1 MDHPLNQASIDGLDE
16 MDKIL
21 KGMAELDGDTSDHA
35 DKSLEALRRGE
46 KLNEEWPQGMDENVE
61 KLIQAARNAR
71 EKKPVTDVTVEG
83 QVSELVEA
91 ANEKL
96 QRATKNSVRD
106 ALRTYDEVLA
116 SGAQGEYLVPLLVN
130 RAIALDALGE
140 CSAAAESVRL
150 AMDAL
155 PPDSEKRQELQRL
168 RDEFESAA
176 LEKPIDVP
184 SHEGD
189 VAAMLNQ
196 LNAPPEPAEGGAP
209 FPPPP
214 PPSSIPPHKHV
225 RRGPELRF
233 TEKDRSEACA
243 SKDAGNLHLREGNV
257 QDALVEYGNAIK
269 KDPDDAILWSNRAV
283 AFLQLSKD
291 NDTTAAQ
298 AAADALRAVTCD
310 PNWPRGYCTLGDA
323 LLRLGSPLEAL
334 EAFLDGARVARDA
347 GRLEDAFELDRKG
360 RDARDAVSMRRPC
373 VFLYMTRRIGAC
385 LLDNVGVRSYR
396 WQSRVDGVWGTP
408 RRRRRD
414 NVCLW
419 GHAGG
424 VDRARRRRQ
433 FAQHAGPEG
442 DGAFERAA
450 QERYCPEGARPD
462 EERHV

>member
-1 MDHPLNQASIDGLDE
+1 MDHPLNQASLDGLDE
-16 MDKIL
+16 MDKIM
-21 KGMAELDGDTSDHA
+21 KGMAELDGDTTPHA
-35 DKSLEALRRGE
+35 DASLEALRRGE
-46 KLNEEWPQGMDENVE
+46 KSLNDEWPVGMDGNVE

-140 CSAAAESVRL
+140 CTAAAESVRL

-155 PPDSEKRQELQRL
+155 PPDSEKRQELERL
-168 RDEFESAA
+168 REEFETAA
-176 LEKPIDVP
+176 LEKPADVP
-184 SHEGD
+184 SFEGD
-189 VAAMLNQ
+189 AAAMLNA
-196 LNAPPEPAEGGAP
+196 LHAPPTPDEGGGAP

-214 PPSSIPPHKHV
+214 PPSSIPAEKHV
-225 RRGPELRF
+225 RRGPPLKF
-233 TEKDRSEACA
+233 SDQDRNEAC
-243 SKDAGNLHLREGNV
+243 SLKDAGNLHLREGNV
-257 QDALVEYGNAIK
+257 HDAIVAYGNAIK

-283 AFLQLSKD
+283 AFLQVSND
-291 NDTTAAQ
+291 NDTHAAR

-360 RDARDAVSMRRPC
+360 RDARDAVLKRRPC
-373 VFLYMTRRIGAC
+373 AFHTASMASGAHTPPHRRPSRRRSASARSSRVASKRSPPGRRAS
-385 LLDNVGVRSYR
+385 LLD
-396 WQSRVDGVWGTP
+396 
-408 RRRRRD
+408 
-414 NVCLW
+414 
-419 GHAGG
+419 
-424 VDRARRRRQ
+424 
-433 FAQHAGPEG
+433 
-442 DGAFERAA
+442 
-450 QERYCPEGARPD
+450 
-462 EERHV
+462 

>member
-1 MDHPLNQASIDGLDE
+1 MDHPLNQASLDGLDE
-16 MDKIL
+16 MDQIL
-21 KGMAELDGDTSDHA
+21 KGMAELDGDTTPHA
-35 DKSLEALRRGE
+35 DASLEALRRGE
-46 KLNEEWPQGMDENVE
+46 KSLSEEWPVGMDENVE
-61 KLIQAARNAR
+61 KLIKAARNAR
-71 EKKPVTDVTVEG
+71 EKKPNTEVTVEG

-168 RDEFESAA
+168 REEFETAA
-176 LEKPIDVP
+176 LDKPVDVP
-184 SHEGD
+184 THEGD
-189 VAAMLNQ
+189 AAAMLNA

-214 PPSSIPPHKHV
+214 PPSSIPFHQHV
-225 RRGPELRF
+225 RRGPPLKF
-233 TEKDRSEACA
+233 SEKDRSEACA

-257 QDALVEYGNAIK
+257 QDALVAYGNALK
-269 KDPDDAILWSNRAV
+269 KDPDDAILWSNRSV
-283 AFLQLSKD
+283 AFLQLSQD
-291 NDTTAAQ
+291 NDTHAAR

-310 PNWPRGYCTLGDA
+310 PNWSRGYCTLGDA

-334 EAFLDGARVARDA
+334 EAYLDGARVARDA

-360 RDARDAVSMRRPC
+360 RDARDAVIMRRP
-373 VFLYMTRRIGAC
+373 
-385 LLDNVGVRSYR
+385 LL
-396 WQSRVDGVWGTP
+396 DGVWGT
-408 RRRRRD
+408 
-414 NVCLW
+414 NTT
-419 GHAGG
+419 
-424 VDRARRRRQ
+424 
-433 FAQHAGPEG
+433 HAGPEG
-442 DGAFERAA
+442 DGAPPRPA
-450 QERYCPEGARPD
+450 QERRQDSRARANK
-462 EERHV
+462 ERHF

>member
-1 MDHPLNQASIDGLDE
+1 MDHPLNQATIDGLDE

-21 KGMAELDGDTSDHA
+21 KGMAELDGDTTPHA
-35 DKSLEALRRGE
+35 DASLEALRRGE
-46 KLNEEWPQGMDENVE
+46 KTLNDEWPAGMDENVE
-61 KLIQAARNAR
+61 KLIKAARNAR
-71 EKKPVTDVTVEG
+71 EQKPNTDVTVEG

-140 CSAAAESVRL
+140 CTAAAESVRL

-168 RDEFESAA
+168 RDEFDAAA

-184 SHEGD
+184 THEGD

-214 PPSSIPPHKHV
+214 PPASIPSHKHV
-225 RRGPELRF
+225 RRGPPLRF
-233 TEKDRSEACA
+233 TEQDRNEACS

-257 QDALVEYGNAIK
+257 HDALLEYGNAIK

-283 AFLQLSKD
+283 AYLQLSQD

-310 PNWPRGYCTLGDA
+310 PTWPRGYCTLGDA

-360 RDARDAVSMRRPC
+360 RDARDAVLKRRPC
-373 VFLYMTRRIGAC
+373 VCSMNT
-385 LLDNVGVRSYR
+385 S
-396 WQSRVDGVWGTP
+396 
-408 RRRRRD
+408 
-414 NVCLW
+414 
-419 GHAGG
+419 
-424 VDRARRRRQ
+424 
-433 FAQHAGPEG
+433 HAGPEG

-450 QERYCPEGARPD
+450 QERRQGGTRPD

>member
-21 KGMAELDGDTSDHA
+21 KGMAELDGDTTPHA
-35 DKSLEALRRGE
+35 DASLEALRRGE
-46 KLNEEWPQGMDENVE
+46 KSLKDEWPVGMDENVE
-61 KLIQAARNAR
+61 KLIKAARNAR
-71 EKKPVTDVTVEG
+71 EQKPNTDVTVEG
-83 QVSELVEA
+83 QVAELVEA

-176 LEKPIDVP
+176 LEKPTDVP

-189 VAAMLNQ
+189 AAAMLNA

-214 PPSSIPPHKHV
+214 PPASIPAHKHV
-225 RRGPELRF
+225 RRGPPLRF
-233 TEKDRSEACA
+233 SESDRSEACT

-257 QDALVEYGNAIK
+257 SQALVEYGNAIK
-269 KDPDDAILWSNRAV
+269 KDPDDAILWSNRSV
-283 AFLQLSKD
+283 AFLQLSED

-360 RDARDAVSMRRPC
+360 RDARDAVLKRRPC
-373 VFLYMTRRIGAC
+373 VCSMASETQLR
-385 LLDNVGVRSYR
+385 
-396 WQSRVDGVWGTP
+396 
-408 RRRRRD
+408 
-414 NVCLW
+414 
-419 GHAGG
+419 
-424 VDRARRRRQ
+424 
-433 FAQHAGPEG
+433 AGPAG

-450 QERYCPEGARPD
+450 QERNCPEGARPD

>member
-1 MDHPLNQASIDGLDE
+1 MDHPLNQASLDGLDE

-46 KLNEEWPQGMDENVE
+46 KSLKEVGMEGMDENVE
-61 KLIQAARNAR
+61 KLIQAARDAR
-71 EKKPVTDVTVEG
+71 ENKPTKDVTVEG

-176 LEKPIDVP
+176 LEKPMDVP
-184 SHEGD
+184 THEGD
-189 VAAMLNQ
+189 AAAMLNS
-196 LNAPPEPAEGGAP
+196 LNAPPTPDEAGGAP

-214 PPSSIPPHKHV
+214 PPASIPFHKHV
-225 RRGPELRF
+225 RRGPELKF
-233 TEKDRSEACA
+233 SEQDRNEACS

-257 QDALVEYGNAIK
+257 PDAIVEYGNALK
-269 KDPDDAILWSNRAV
+269 KDPDDAILWSNRSV

-291 NDTTAAQ
+291 NDTHAAR

-334 EAFLDGARVARDA
+334 EAYLDGARVARDA

-360 RDARDAVSMRRPC
+360 RDARDAVLNRRPC
-373 VFLYMTRRIGAC
+373 VCPMA
-385 LLDNVGVRSYR
+385 S
-396 WQSRVDGVWGTP
+396 TP
-408 RRRRRD
+408 RR
-414 NVCLW
+414 
-419 GHAGG
+419 
-424 VDRARRRRQ
+424 
-433 FAQHAGPEG
+433 HAGPAG
-442 DGAFERAA
+442 DGAPPRTVEKRRQDSRA
-450 QERYCPEGARPD
+450 G
-462 EERHV
+462 

>member
-46 KLNEEWPQGMDENVE
+46 KLDEEWPQGMDENVE

-168 RDEFESAA
+168 RDEFDAAA

-189 VAAMLNQ
+189 AAAMLNQ

-214 PPSSIPPHKHV
+214 PPASIPPHKHV

-257 QDALVEYGNAIK
+257 SQALVEYGNAIK

-373 VFLYMTRRIGAC
+373 VCSMASHEHTTRRPRGR
-385 LLDNVGVRSYR
+385 RS
-396 WQSRVDGVWGTP
+396 V
-408 RRRRRD
+408 
-414 NVCLW
+414 
-419 GHAGG
+419 
-424 VDRARRRRQ
+424 
-433 FAQHAGPEG
+433 
-442 DGAFERAA
+442 
-450 QERYCPEGARPD
+450 
-462 EERHV
+462 

>member
-1 MDHPLNQASIDGLDE
+1 MDHPLNQASLDGLDE
-16 MDKIL
+16 MDQIL
-21 KGMAELDGDTSDHA
+21 KGMAELDGDTSPHA
-35 DKSLEALRRGE
+35 DASLEALRRGE
-46 KLNEEWPQGMDENVE
+46 KSLKEVGMEGMDENVE
-61 KLIQAARNAR
+61 KLIKAARNAR
-71 EKKPVTDVTVEG
+71 EKKPNTEVTVEG

-155 PPDSEKRQELQRL
+155 PPDSGKRQELQRL
-168 RDEFESAA
+168 REEFENAA
-176 LEKPIDVP
+176 LEKPLDVP
-184 SHEGD
+184 SFEGD
-189 VAAMLNQ
+189 AAAMLNQ
-196 LNAPPEPAEGGAP
+196 LNAPPTPDEGGGAP

-214 PPSSIPPHKHV
+214 PPASIPAEKHV

-233 TEKDRSEACA
+233 SESDRSEACA

-283 AFLQLSKD
+283 AFLQLSQD

-310 PNWPRGYCTLGDA
+310 PAWPRGYCTLGDA

-360 RDARDAVSMRRPC
+360 RDARDAVLNRRPC
-373 VFLYMTRRIGAC
+373 ML
-385 LLDNVGVRSYR
+385 
-396 WQSRVDGVWGTP
+396 DGVWGT
-408 RRRRRD
+408 
-414 NVCLW
+414 NTS
-419 GHAGG
+419 
-424 VDRARRRRQ
+424 
-433 FAQHAGPEG
+433 HAGPEG
-442 DGAFERAA
+442 DGAPPRPVEKRCQDSRAR
-450 QERYCPEGARPD
+450 EN
-462 EERHV
+462 EERHF

>member
-1 MDHPLNQASIDGLDE
+1 MDHPLNQASLDGLDE
-16 MDKIL
+16 MDQIL
-21 KGMAELDGDTSDHA
+21 KGMAELDGDTSPHA
-35 DKSLEALRRGE
+35 DASLEALRRGE
-46 KLNEEWPQGMDENVE
+46 TTLKEVGMEGMDENVE

-71 EKKPVTDVTVEG
+71 EQKPTKDITVEG

-155 PPDSEKRQELQRL
+155 PPDSGKRQELQRL
-168 RDEFESAA
+168 REEFENAA
-176 LEKPIDVP
+176 LEKPLDVP
-184 SHEGD
+184 SFEGD
-189 VAAMLNQ
+189 AAAMLNQ
-196 LNAPPEPAEGGAP
+196 LNAPPTPDEGGGAP

-214 PPSSIPPHKHV
+214 PPASIPAEKHV

-233 TEKDRSEACA
+233 SESDRSEACA

-283 AFLQLSKD
+283 AFLQLSQD

-310 PNWPRGYCTLGDA
+310 PAWPRGYCTLGDA

-334 EAFLDGARVARDA
+334 EAYLDGARVARDA

-360 RDARDAVSMRRPC
+360 RDARDAVIMRRLC
-373 VFLYMTRRIGAC
+373 AFHTASI
-385 LLDNVGVRSYR
+385 
-396 WQSRVDGVWGTP
+396 GVWGTTTP
-408 RRRRRD
+408 
-414 NVCLW
+414 
-419 GHAGG
+419 
-424 VDRARRRRQ
+424 
-433 FAQHAGPEG
+433 HAGPAG
-442 DGAFERAA
+442 DGAPPRAVEKRRQDRRA
-450 QERYCPEGARPD
+450 GSD
-462 EERHV
+462 EERHF